1 MPAYR
6 RTRGWF
12 YINGTLGL
20 IRCTHSY
27 LPSGLGKWLG
37 TPKVQLNNAS
47 SFYMNDESQKFKLME
62 LFIIWNER
70 IPRGTSFIIKN
81 PTFLGMLSDI

>member
-1 MPAYR
+1 MLAYR

-20 IRCTHSY
+20 IRCTHTY

-37 TPKVQLNNAS
+37 TPKVQNYDTPSL
-47 SFYMNDESQKFKLME
+47 YMNDGSQKIKLMK
-62 LFIIWNER
+62 LIIMCV
-70 IPRGTSFIIKN
+70 GLK
-81 PTFLGMLSDI
+81 